1 MRGVAAQLDQGRS
14 PVDPIRAP
22 ERHLMASDIIKFRID
37 ADEKQR
43 IMKAAERA
51 GISTSDLL
59 RRAGRAA
66 ASGRIASRAV
76 LSDLVLIRA
85 AANRLAAMVD
95 NPDTDPAAVAA
106 GVKASVAN
114 FRQIAARHLG
124 DVR

>member
-1 MRGVAAQLDQGRS
+1 MRGVAAQLGQGRS
-14 PVDPIRAP
+14 PVDPMRQV
-22 ERHLMASDIIKFRID
+22 ERIPMPTDVIKFRID
-37 ADEKQR
+37 SDEKQR

-76 LSDLVLIRA
+76 LLDLVSIRA

-95 NPDTDPAAVAA
+95 NPDADPAAVAA
-106 GVKASVAN
+106 GVKAAVAD